1 MTQRS
6 TNRRSAGVAG
16 VKALMATASVAATI
30 FGWALLP
37 ANDPQAAAGAGGQAS
52 QQQPPALSVPDSGNV
67 LPPNNNLTPNNNQFV
82 PSSPNSQLPQVQ
94 APPSSSRFPFTRTH
108 SSR

>member
-1 MTQRS
+1 MKQRS

-16 VKALMATASVAATI
+16 VKALIATASVAATI
-30 FGWALLP
+30 AGWALLP
-37 ANDPQAAAGAGGQAS
+37 ANDPQAAAGASSQAG
-52 QQQPPALSVPDSGNV
+52 QQQPPALSVPDGGANTV
-67 LPPNNNLTPNNNQFV
+67 PNDGLTPNNQFV

-94 APPSSSRFPFTRTH
+94 APQSSSGFPFTRTH